1 MQNKRNLSADNKG
14 IRRTSLRTR
23 LLAGMLVLSLAVLVA
38 VSYAN
43 YRVSAQ
49 ALIDKISA
57 ESVKNAEYNAAS
69 LQFWVNQLQNTAK
82 ILADAIVLQE
92 VLPEQQLAVLQEH
105 LHDLPD
111 VSYIVVADQSAW
123 GRTTSGAEADVSDRD
138 YFQQALAGQTSQ
150 HPGSGRHQRRTNSFH
165 ARNCRCG

>member
-57 ESVKNAEYNAAS
+57 ESVK
-69 LQFWVNQLQNTAK
+69 
-82 ILADAIVLQE
+82 
-92 VLPEQQLAVLQEH
+92 
-105 LHDLPD
+105 
-111 VSYIVVADQSAW
+111 
-123 GRTTSGAEADVSDRD
+123 
-138 YFQQALAGQTSQ
+138 
-150 HPGSGRHQRRTNSFH
+150 
-165 ARNCRCG
+165 CGV